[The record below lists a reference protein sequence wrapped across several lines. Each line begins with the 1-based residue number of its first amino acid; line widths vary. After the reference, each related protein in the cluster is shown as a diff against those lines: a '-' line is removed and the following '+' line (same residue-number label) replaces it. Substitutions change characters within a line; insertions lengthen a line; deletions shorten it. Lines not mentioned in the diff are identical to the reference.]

1 MTINKGFMTVI
12 KEVLQANAEFA
23 RDFPYR
29 GLSHHPRRKLA
40 VVACMDT
47 RLVVE
52 EILGLKAGEA
62 HILRNAGGIVT
73 EDMLRSLIISHHL
86 LGTQEILILNH
97 TECGMM
103 GFQDDELRRRLERA
117 TGTSAASP
125 QAFHSFSD
133 LEENV
138 REQVRRVKE
147 HPWMEK
153 AVSVR
158 GFVYEVGS
166 GRVREVAG

>member
-1 MTINKGFMTVI
+1 MSVI
-12 KEVLQANAEFA
+12 EEVLQANAEFA
-23 RDFPYR
+23 RNFPYG
-29 GLSHHPRRKLA
+29 GLSHRPRRRLA

-73 EDMLRSLIISHHL
+73 EDVLRSLIISHHL
-86 LGTQEILILNH
+86 LGTQETLILNH

-103 GFQDDELRRRLERA
+103 GFQDDELRRRLELA
-117 TGTSAASP
+117 TGRSAATP

-147 HPWMEK
+147 HPWM
-153 AVSVR
+153 AGMAVR
-158 GFVYEVGS
+158 GLVYEVSS
-166 GRVREVAG
+166 GRVREVGV